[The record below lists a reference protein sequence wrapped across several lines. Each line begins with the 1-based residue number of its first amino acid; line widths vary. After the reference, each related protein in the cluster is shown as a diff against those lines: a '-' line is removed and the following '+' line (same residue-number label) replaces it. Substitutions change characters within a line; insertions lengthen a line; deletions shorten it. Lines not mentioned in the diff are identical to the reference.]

1 MPEPP
6 ALAGRAAVP
15 AAPAIAYSPEVAEAI
30 CDLTVQ
36 GHSLAA
42 ICRRRGMPSQT
53 SVLKWLKRRAD
64 FAEMYALALQA
75 GGGPHRGGEPSHY
88 SLETAVEFCRRLA
101 EGRALI
107 RICED
112 EDMPVVSTIYHWLKR
127 RPEFVAL
134 YANARE
140 IQADRLFEE
149 VREIADAATP
159 ETLAVAKT
167 QIAARQWQAA
177 KLAPRSYGARIA
189 AEHPDAVVYNVEIVE
204 F

>member
-1 MPEPP
+1 MTDPPEP
-6 ALAGRAAVP
+6 GRDAVP
-15 AAPAIAYSPEVAEAI
+15 AALAVAYSQEIAEAI
-30 CDLTVQ
+30 CDLTAQ

-42 ICRRRGMPSQT
+42 ICRRRGMPSQ
-53 SVLKWLKRRAD
+53 SGVLKWLKRRAD
-64 FAEMYALALQA
+64 FAESYALALAA
-75 GGGPHRGGEPSHY
+75 GGGPHKGGEPSHY
-88 SLETAVEFCRRLA
+88 NLDTAVEFCRRLA

-127 RPEFVAL
+127 HPEFVAL

-149 VREIADAATP
+149 VREIADSATP
-159 ETLAVAKT
+159 ETLAVDKT
-167 QIAARQWQAA
+167 RIASRQWQAA
-177 KLAPRSYGARIA
+177 KLAPRSYGARINQ
-189 AEHPDAVVYNVEIVE
+189 EHPDAVVINVEVVE